1 MSVVPSEIPDVGPT
15 TLRPIQNPRFDP
27 MTAAFGAEEYF
38 VWTRFDGTTSLRD
51 LLLMTGLPIDRGIA
65 IVRTLRRAGAIVLPG
80 EKPED
85 VIARAAAVARVE
97 KPDAS
102 RVTQQLSAVQ
112 LAGITT
118 GDTVRTGRLTPAS
131 SGVPLLVDPT
141 PVEQQALA
149 EAIDLTDDERR
160 RILAA
165 LRLAV
170 AGDPWQM
177 LGVARGTDKRT
188 LKRAFFE
195 RSKLF
200 HPDRYYGRR
209 LGSFAARLHGV
220 FQAVTRAHTELTEV
234 KAKPGAGPAG
244 AASEPQTP
252 TEYAAELFDR
262 GCEAEVSGDLQR
274 ALKMFAAA
282 LKIDSQARYLRRAAT
297 CALAANDLY
306 AALDHAQKA
315 AKLEP
320 GDPSI
325 ARLLAKVLRG
335 VGRTGE
341 AEEILVMALATR
353 IENDTLQAE
362 LQADLRSLRN
372 AMDR

>member
-1 MSVVPSEIPDVGPT
+1 V
-15 TLRPIQNPRFDP
+15 
-27 MTAAFGAEEYF
+27 
-38 VWTRFDGTTSLRD
+38 
-51 LLLMTGLPIDRGIA
+51 
-65 IVRTLRRAGAIVLPG
+65 
-80 EKPED
+80 
-85 VIARAAAVARVE
+85 
-97 KPDAS
+97 
-102 RVTQQLSAVQ
+102 
-112 LAGITT
+112 
-118 GDTVRTGRLTPAS
+118 
-131 SGVPLLVDPT
+131 
-141 PVEQQALA
+141 
-149 EAIDLTDDERR
+149 
-160 RILAA
+160 
-165 LRLAV
+165 
-170 AGDPWQM
+170 

-209 LGSFAARLHGV
+209 LGRFAARLHGV
-220 FQAVTRAHTELTEV
+220 FQAVTRAHSELTEA
-234 KAKPGAGPAG
+234 KASPGGSPA

-282 LKIDSQARYLRRAAT
+282 LKIDSQVRYLRRAAT
-297 CALAANDLY
+297 CALAASDLY

-335 VGRTGE
+335 LGRMGE

-362 LQADLRSLRN
+362 LQVDLRSLRN